1 MSEFD
6 CVGSRGFARVC
17 AGLRGFARVR
27 AGSRWFA
34 RDICAGL
41 RGFARVRA
49 GFARVC
55 AGLRA
60 FARVRAVSPGFAL
73 VCAGLMMMMIIIFMI
88 IMIIMMMS
96 QWPQQ
101 SVPSNVLQAIAEAQV
116 CKIITYA
123 KKQSLSTRA
132 WAKPF
137 QKHFFLMLWH
147 FLASRIHHSSVSTE
161 GGGDFANWII
171 SFNLNPN
178 PQWLIIEKVKHGFEE
193 AHLVA
198 NNWNGWVLAKLL
210 PLCPVSPCAS
220 I

>member
-1 MSEFD
+1 MGSVAGIVSEFD
-6 CVGSRGFARVC
+6 CAGSRGFARVC

-27 AGSRWFA
+27 VGS
-34 RDICAGL
+34 

-49 GFARVC
+49 GSRGFARVC

-73 VCAGLMMMMIIIFMI
+73 VCAGLMMMIIIFMI

-171 SFNLNPN
+171 SFNLSTNDLSLKRWN
-178 PQWLIIEKVKHGFEE
+178 MVLKKHTWSQITGMVESLPSCYLF
-193 AHLVA
+193 
-198 NNWNGWVLAKLL
+198 LL
-210 PLCPVSPCAS
+210 YHHVQVYSFL
-220 I
+220 